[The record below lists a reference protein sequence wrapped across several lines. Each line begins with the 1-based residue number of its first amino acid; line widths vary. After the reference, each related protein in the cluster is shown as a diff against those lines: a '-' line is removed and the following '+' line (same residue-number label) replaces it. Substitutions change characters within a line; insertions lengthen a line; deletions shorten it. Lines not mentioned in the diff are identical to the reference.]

1 MNSKKTKYILFPK
14 PHLNHLLFLFYFI
27 SSVVKQGILKDFKG
41 KDNLSIPFFKLF
53 VYDIGDFISIIPHIL
68 RKKKIKS
75 KIENSNQNRAIS
87 KESIE
92 FIYTNIKTEK
102 FEYNKNRILLHLFLI
117 SIFDFI
123 AQISTV
129 IYYLVKQKQQL
140 EVKQANLNSMLIF
153 NVFFLFIF
161 SRILLHT
168 PLYRHHYLSFIIFFI
183 CLIVLIVLD
192 FLEIKSEN
200 KDKIVISIIYL
211 SIRIFGAL
219 LYSIEDVIAKIM
231 FLYYYFSP
239 YSLLLSKALIQ
250 LVYLIIFSIPFTFV
264 KFKDEKGEEMLLFS
278 MFGGIFEN
286 KIYIL
291 LYIIYL
297 INSFFYNSINF
308 LLIDEFS
315 PNHSAIAKIFE
326 NFGIF
331 LTNIITENINSAH
344 NLVTRIFMYI
354 FLILGSFIYNEFLV
368 INICGLGSNTK
379 LFLEY
384 KEKRELSLIDIYG
397 DEDDISDNKSESSYN
412 KTEELKSEKG
422 KENEN

>member
-75 KIENSNQNRAIS
+75 KIENTNPNRAIS

-129 IYYLVKQKQQL
+129 IYYLIKQKQQL
-140 EVKQANLNSMLIF
+140 DVKQANLNSMLIF

-250 LVYLIIFSIPFTFV
+250 LVYLIVFSIPFTFV

-331 LTNIITENINSAH
+331 LTNIVTENINSAH

-397 DEDDISDNKSESSYN
+397 DEDDISDNKSESSSN
-412 KTEELKSEKG
+412 KEELK
-422 KENEN
+422 

>member
-75 KIENSNQNRAIS
+75 KIENTNPNRAIS

-102 FEYNKNRILLHLFLI
+102 FEYSKNRILLHLFLI

-168 PLYRHHYLSFIIFFI
+168 PFYRHHYLSFIIFFI

-397 DEDDISDNKSESSYN
+397 DEDDMSDNKSESSYN

>member
-1 MNSKKTKYILFPK
+1 M
-14 PHLNHLLFLFYFI
+14 
-27 SSVVKQGILKDFKG
+27 KDFKG

-68 RKKKIKS
+68 RKKKINS
-75 KIENSNQNRAIS
+75 KIENTNPNRAIS

-102 FEYNKNRILLHLFLI
+102 FEYSKNRILLHLFLI

-140 EVKQANLNSMLIF
+140 DVKQANLNSMLIF

-250 LVYLIIFSIPFTFV
+250 LVYLIVFSIPFTFV

-397 DEDDISDNKSESSYN
+397 DEDDISDNKSESSSN
-412 KTEELKSEKG
+412 KAEELK
-422 KENEN
+422 

>member
-1 MNSKKTKYILFPK
+1 M
-14 PHLNHLLFLFYFI
+14 
-27 SSVVKQGILKDFKG
+27 KDFKG

-68 RKKKIKS
+68 RKKKINS
-75 KIENSNQNRAIS
+75 KIENTNPNRAIS

-102 FEYNKNRILLHLFLI
+102 FEYSKNRILLHLFLI

-140 EVKQANLNSMLIF
+140 DVKQANLNSMLIF

-250 LVYLIIFSIPFTFV
+250 LVYLIVFSIPFTFV